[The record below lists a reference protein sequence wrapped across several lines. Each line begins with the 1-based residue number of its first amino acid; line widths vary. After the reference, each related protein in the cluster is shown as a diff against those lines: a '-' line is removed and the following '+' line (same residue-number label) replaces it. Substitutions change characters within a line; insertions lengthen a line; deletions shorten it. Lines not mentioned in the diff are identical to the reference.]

1 MTVAQHRRQPRRI
14 VARTLALS
22 VSSLLLAAGLVA
34 WGPAAASGWNQ
45 AEAEATLWQLMN
57 GARVNNGLAPV
68 QQHGT
73 LVSLARWRSQ
83 DMIQRDYFS
92 HTILGTSCQVYCYYD
107 SNGLAYDWAGENI
120 GWNSG
125 RTDDYSPVRAHEQ
138 FMESSS
144 HRSNVLNPVFTH
156 GGVGAWAADNV
167 TFQGYVQSP
176 RMYTELFMQASSA
189 PAPPPP
195 PPPGGGG
202 PPAPAPVAPA
212 APAEPTPATVEVS
225 TPARPVSSAGI
236 DGVATLVTQ
245 RAEVGAAE
253 ELPADNASGVNPPAD
268 RASAEPDAPSMR
280 VEASPA
286 VQRGFFESVF
296 GALLGA
302 LFG

>member
-1 MTVAQHRRQPRRI
+1 MPAPEPRRI

-22 VSSLLLAAGLVA
+22 LISLLLAAGLVA

-45 AEAEATLWQLMN
+45 AQAEATLWQLLN

-83 DMIQRDYFS
+83 DMIERDYFS
-92 HTILGTSCQVYCYYD
+92 HTILGTNCQVYCYYD
-107 SNGLAYDWAGENI
+107 SNGLDYDWAGENI
-120 GWNSG
+120 AWNSG

-138 FMESSS
+138 FMASDG
-144 HRSNVLNPVFTH
+144 HRANVLNPVFTH

-176 RMYTELFMQASSA
+176 RLYTELFMQASSA

-195 PPPGGGG
+195 PGGGG
-202 PPAPAPVAPA
+202 PAPAPPAPAP

-225 TPARPVSSAGI
+225 TPMRPVSSAGI
-236 DGVATLVTQ
+236 DGVATALSD
-245 RAEVGAAE
+245 RAESDFAAR
-253 ELPADNASGVNPPAD
+253 PAAHNALGLTRSAD
-268 RASAEPDAPSMR
+268 TDLALERAALSMR
-280 VEASPA
+280 VEAAPA
-286 VQRGFFESVF
+286 AGAGLFESVF